1 MPTKNTLLEAIV
13 VITVIVVVIWLTYPS
28 DQFHELAMA
37 AQARAAV
44 AQAGPDYTPIGDSEI
59 RTVEHDDHKF
69 VLLLTDSGQ
78 GISIIHHPGCKC
90 LK

>member
-1 MPTKNTLLEAIV
+1 MSKIQITAFATLIMMVMAIGTT
-13 VITVIVVVIWLTYPS
+13 IIVLNSTAV
-28 DQFHELAMA
+28 A
-37 AQARAAV
+37 AQV
-44 AQAGPDYTPIGDSEI
+44 GPNYTPVGDSEI